1 MRTNIVFFYNEEIRK
16 DHLSYFNRLKEGLSQ
31 REHEVLIDHNYENML
46 DVLISNT
53 RIVGVIFDWE
63 HCPISLLKDL
73 AEHKP
78 NLPLFAVSHRKFD
91 MDLDLESFALNLD
104 FLQFDIG
111 IVDQGIHR
119 IMQNIEE
126 YIDTIMPPF
135 TKKLMSF
142 VNRNDYVF
150 STPGHQAGLGFQKTP
165 VGTFFYDFFG
175 PNIFRSDISISMA
188 DLGSLLEHS
197 GPHRDAEEFIA
208 ETFNADR
215 SYIVTNGTSTS
226 NKIVGMSLVTDG
238 DTILIDRNC
247 HKSLAQLMMMVDAYP
262 IYLKPKRNK
271 YGIIGGIPASE
282 FTDDTIQKKISLHP
296 KATKPPKYMVITNS
310 TYDGILYNVEKIIT
324 TSTIAHIHFD
334 SAWVPYTNFHPI
346 YAKKYGMYGKASP
359 NKTIY
364 STQSTHKLLAAFS
377 QGSMIHIKGPHN
389 ETRFNEA
396 FMMHTST
403 SPFYPLV
410 ASCEVSAAMMRGKV
424 GYHAINDAIILAM
437 DFREEITR
445 LALESDTSWFYQVW
459 QPEDISTVDAWA
471 LEPQAK
477 WHGFGEIDEQH
488 LFLDPLKVTLL
499 LPGMTED
506 GMSDWGIP
514 GSIVAAYLEDH
525 GIVVEKTG
533 PYTLL
538 FLFSLGI
545 TRAKSMRLLAILNK
559 FKQRF
564 DENKKVKDILPS
576 IYNENPSFYKD
587 MRVQTLAKKMHD
599 LLKTSNLPHLLYH
612 AFEEIPEFKIS
623 PHQAY
628 QHLVRN
634 EIETIKIADALGK
647 TSAVMVLPYPPGIPL
662 LMPGEAITNKTK
674 AILEY
679 LLLLQEISSKFQ
691 GFETEIHGLEMK
703 DDGCYYLQI
712 ISEQANTP

>member
-1 MRTNIVFFYNEEIRK
+1 MKTNVVFFYNEDIRK
-16 DHLSYFNRLKEGLSQ
+16 DHLSYFEKLNNGLSKYDY
-31 REHEVLIDHNYENML
+31 EILIDHDYENML
-46 DVLISNT
+46 DLLLSNT

-63 HCPISLLKDL
+63 HCPIELLKDL

-91 MDLDLESFALNLD
+91 IDLDLESFSLNLD

-111 IVDQGIHR
+111 IVDQGVHR
-119 IMQNIEE
+119 ILQNIQE

-135 TKKLMSF
+135 TKRLMSF
-142 VNRNDYVF
+142 VNKNDYVF

-175 PNIFRSDISISMA
+175 PNIFRSDISISMSE
-188 DLGSLLEHS
+188 LGSLLEHS

-226 NKIVGMSLVTDG
+226 NKIVGMSIITDG

-262 IYLKPKRNK
+262 IYLKPTRNR

-282 FTDDTIQKKISLHP
+282 FEHDNIQKKINAHP
-296 KATKPPKYMVITNS
+296 GASKLPKYMVVTNS
-310 TYDGILYNVEKIIT
+310 TYDGILYNVEKLVSSSNIQ
-324 TSTIAHIHFD
+324 HIHFD

-346 YAKKYGMYGKASP
+346 YAKKYGMYVKAQQ
-359 NKTIY
+359 NKIIY

-377 QGSMIHIKGPHN
+377 QGSMIHIKGKHD
-389 ETRFNEA
+389 ESRFNES
-396 FMMHTST
+396 FMMHTTT

-424 GYHAINDAIILAM
+424 GFHAINDAITLAI
-437 DFREEITR
+437 DFREEIAR
-445 LALESDTSWFYQVW
+445 LDKESGDSWFYRVW
-459 QPEDISTVDAWA
+459 QPDDITAIDAWP
-471 LEPQAK
+471 LEPNAK
-477 WHGFGEIDEQH
+477 WHGFKNIDEQH
-488 LFLDPLKVTLL
+488 LYLDPLKVTLL
-499 LPGMTED
+499 LPGMTDD

-514 GSIVAAYLEDH
+514 ASIVAAYLEDH

-538 FLFSLGI
+538 FLFSLGV

-559 FKQRF
+559 FKQRY
-564 DENKKVKDILPS
+564 DENKKIKEILPS
-576 IYNENPSFYKD
+576 IYNENPMFYKN
-587 MRVQTLAKKMHD
+587 MRIQELAKKQHE
-599 LLKTSNLPHLLYH
+599 LLRSNNLPNLLYH
-612 AFEEIPEFKIS
+612 AFEKLPQFVIT
-623 PHQAY
+623 PHKAY

-634 EIETIKIADALGK
+634 EIETVKIADMLGK

-662 LMPGEAITNKTK
+662 LIPGEAITEDTK
-674 AILEY
+674 EILDY
-679 LLLLQEISSKFQ
+679 LLLLEKISSHFP
-691 GFETEIHGLEMK
+691 GFEIEVHGLEMK
-703 DDGCYYLQI
+703 DDGHYYIQVLNI
-712 ISEQANTP
+712 